1 MIIGNSAIIETYFL
15 GPPPALASDSS
26 TIFLPGI
33 WAAGFII
40 LLLSWYF
47 LRDQLIP
54 SIFVFGISSF
64 VLFLAGPSATPFA
77 LCLSSG
83 WILLNSFIE
92 KIFPISESSE

>member
-1 MIIGNSAIIETYFL
+1 MIIDNSAIIETYFL

-92 KIFPISESSE
+92 NIFPISESSE

>member
-1 MIIGNSAIIETYFL
+1 MIIDNIAVIETYFL
-15 GPPPALASDSS
+15 GPSPIESDSS
-26 TIFLPGI
+26 TTFLPGI
-33 WAAGFII
+33 WGAGFIT

>member
-1 MIIGNSAIIETYFL
+1 MIIDNSAIIETYFL

-54 SIFVFGISSF
+54 SIFVFGTSSF

-83 WILLNSFIE
+83 WILLNSLIE

>member
-1 MIIGNSAIIETYFL
+1 MIIGNNVIETYFL
-15 GPPPALASDSS
+15 GSNPIESDSS

-33 WAAGFII
+33 WAAGFIL

-64 VLFLAGPSATPFA
+64 ILFLAGPSATPFA

-92 KIFPISESSE
+92 KIFPISESLE

>member
-1 MIIGNSAIIETYFL
+1 MIIDNSAIIETYFL

-64 VLFLAGPSATPFA
+64 ILFLAGPSATPFA

-92 KIFPISESSE
+92 KIFPISESSK

>member
-15 GPPPALASDSS
+15 GPSPIESDSS

>member
-1 MIIGNSAIIETYFL
+1 MIIDNSAIIETYFL

-64 VLFLAGPSATPFA
+64 VLFLAGPSAIPFA

-83 WILLNSFIE
+83 WILLNSLIE

>member
-1 MIIGNSAIIETYFL
+1 MIIDNITVIETYFL
-15 GPPPALASDSS
+15 APSPIESDPSA
-26 TIFLPGI
+26 IFLPGI
-33 WAAGFII
+33 WGAGLIT

-64 VLFLAGPSATPFA
+64 VLFLAGPSATSFA

-83 WILLNSFIE
+83 WILLNSFVE

>member
-1 MIIGNSAIIETYFL
+1 MIIGNNVIETYFL
-15 GPPPALASDSS
+15 GSNPIESDSS

-33 WAAGFII
+33 WAAGFIL

-64 VLFLAGPSATPFA
+64 ILFLAGPSATPFA

-92 KIFPISESSE
+92 KIFPISESSK

>member
-1 MIIGNSAIIETYFL
+1 MIIDNSAIIETYFL

-33 WAAGFII
+33 WAAGFIT

-64 VLFLAGPSATPFA
+64 VLFLAGPSAIPFA

>member
-1 MIIGNSAIIETYFL
+1 MIIDNSAIIETYFL

-83 WILLNSFIE
+83 WILLNSFVE

>member
-1 MIIGNSAIIETYFL
+1 MIVDNIAIIETYFL
-15 GPPPALASDSS
+15 GPSPIESDSS
-26 TIFLPGI
+26 AIFLPGI
-33 WAAGFII
+33 WAAGLII

-64 VLFLAGPSATPFA
+64 ILFLAGPSATPFA

>member
-1 MIIGNSAIIETYFL
+1 MIIGNNVIETYFL
-15 GPPPALASDSS
+15 ESNPIESDSS

-33 WAAGFII
+33 WAAGFIL

-64 VLFLAGPSATPFA
+64 ILFLAGPSATPFA

-92 KIFPISESSE
+92 KIFPISESSK

>member
-1 MIIGNSAIIETYFL
+1 MIIGNNVIETYFL
-15 GPPPALASDSS
+15 GSNPIESDSS

-33 WAAGFII
+33 WAAGFIL

-64 VLFLAGPSATPFA
+64 ILFLAGPSATPFA

>member
-1 MIIGNSAIIETYFL
+1 MIIDNSAIIETYFL

>member
-1 MIIGNSAIIETYFL
+1 MIIDNGAIIETYFL
-15 GPPPALASDSS
+15 GQSPIESDSS
-26 TIFLPGI
+26 AIFLPGI
-33 WAAGFII
+33 WGAGFIT

>member
-1 MIIGNSAIIETYFL
+1 MIIDNSAIIETYFL
-15 GPPPALASDSS
+15 GPIPIESDSS
-26 TIFLPGI
+26 AIFLPGI
-33 WAAGFII
+33 WATGLII

-54 SIFVFGISSF
+54 SIFVFGISCF
-64 VLFLAGPSATPFA
+64 ILFLAGPSATPFA